1 MGGSLPVVPFL
12 LLLLE
17 SPITGRL
24 LVFIIIIIGASSL
37 QAALAHRT
45 GSPDGE

>member
-1 MGGSLPVVPFL
+1 
-12 LLLLE
+12 
-17 SPITGRL
+17 
-24 LVFIIIIIGASSL
+24 VFIIIIIGASSL